1 MSDRPKFNKVPG
13 ARRLL
18 GASFAA
24 HRCCSWSHWTLAAPC
39 CAMHT
44 EPYTLH
50 RSELLAKKRKRDETQ
65 QAQRA
70 AAALQT
76 KKNAKAKRATLFRKA
91 EQFVKEYRQQV

>member
-1 MSDRPKFNKVPG
+1 
-13 ARRLL
+13 
-18 GASFAA
+18 
-24 HRCCSWSHWTLAAPC
+24 
-39 CAMHT
+39 MHT